1 MPHEAKL
8 AQAQNAFRQVPLG
21 IVGNLGACFITL
33 IVLHGSY
40 TWTQLAPLPIVL
52 VLLQIMPTRLLLG
65 HPGDATHPQ
74 WPEFVLKRIM
84 KDSIYLGLYW
94 SIAMF
99 IYLPGADPQRTQ
111 FLMVCACFLCAGA
124 AGVLQAVP
132 RSFAAYAGP
141 IIILSCYFS
150 FTARGADHAIMAT
163 VVVVEN
169 LSVLWMLRINWLN
182 FQELVS
188 RNRTLDALRREA
200 ESARQAEA
208 TFVENLNHEIRN
220 AVSGVVGYFDIA
232 LESNLSEQEQQT
244 LMTNA
249 RDASSMLLALLSDL
263 LDVARLNAGR
273 VPLSVQPFDLREV
286 VRLSIVS
293 TSAAIRRRPIS
304 VVSAIDSAVPARLM
318 GDAGRVRQ
326 IIVNLVS
333 NAIKVMMRGTVIVQ
347 ATYRFTDGRGWLD
360 LSVIDDG
367 PGISLAQQ
375 QIMFERFSRVTEL
388 TGPDSRPGVKG
399 WGLGLSISASLV
411 GLMQGSITVR
421 SALGHGAA
429 FSMSLP
435 LAPAE
440 TPADPVVRDTH
451 VTTLG
456 RQDVSVLIVDD
467 MPMNLLVLGK
477 MLESLGCR
485 VTLAEHGLDAV
496 RYCSERRFDLVMMD
510 VDMAEMDGVEATR
523 HIRALPGPG
532 ATVPIIAVTGFASAE
547 QVARML
553 NAGMNEHALKPMR
566 KVTAAQL
573 LAKWV
578 PHCASLQDMAPDAFQ
593 DGAAEGTAVD
603 AAVVTPR
610 ALATTTPATT
620 TPATTTAPATPRSA
634 TANASATLA
643 PATTPSAAA
652 PATTTPAATT
662 GTPGYVQ

>member
-1 MPHEAKL
+1 
-8 AQAQNAFRQVPLG
+8 
-21 IVGNLGACFITL
+21 
-33 IVLHGSY
+33 
-40 TWTQLAPLPIVL
+40 
-52 VLLQIMPTRLLLG
+52 
-65 HPGDATHPQ
+65 
-74 WPEFVLKRIM
+74 
-84 KDSIYLGLYW
+84 
-94 SIAMF
+94 
-99 IYLPGADPQRTQ
+99 
-111 FLMVCACFLCAGA
+111 
-124 AGVLQAVP
+124 
-132 RSFAAYAGP
+132 
-141 IIILSCYFS
+141 
-150 FTARGADHAIMAT
+150 
-163 VVVVEN
+163 
-169 LSVLWMLRINWLN
+169 
-182 FQELVS
+182 
-188 RNRTLDALRREA
+188 
-200 ESARQAEA
+200 
-208 TFVENLNHEIRN
+208 
-220 AVSGVVGYFDIA
+220 VVGYFDIA

-273 VPLSVQPFDLREV
+273 VPLSVHPFDLREV

-304 VVSAIDSAVPARLM
+304 VVSAIDSSVPQRLT

-333 NAIKVMMRGTVIVQ
+333 NAIKVMTRGTVVVQ
-347 ATYRFTDGRGWLD
+347 ASYRRTDGQGWLD

-375 QIMFERFSRVTEL
+375 QTMFERFSRVTEL

-411 GLMQGSITVR
+411 GLMQGTITAR
-421 SALGHGAA
+421 SELGQGAA

-440 TPADPVVRDTH
+440 APFDPIARDTH

-477 MLESLGCR
+477 MLESLGCQ

-510 VDMAEMDGVEATR
+510 VDMAEMDGVDATR
-523 HIRALPGPG
+523 HIRALDGAG

-553 NAGMNEHALKPMR
+553 AAGMNEHALKPMR
-566 KVTAAQL
+566 KATAAQL

-578 PHCASLQDMAPDAFQ
+578 PHCASLQDMTRDAHQRESPHVAAFTKAGARPPVPSIGAPLN
-593 DGAAEGTAVD
+593 AAPSTAVPSTTFLT
-603 AAVVTPR
+603 AGHTP
-610 ALATTTPATT
+610 
-620 TPATTTAPATPRSA
+620 
-634 TANASATLA
+634 
-643 PATTPSAAA
+643 
-652 PATTTPAATT
+652 
-662 GTPGYVQ
+662 